1 MFIVMGQFFS
11 LFSQEGKTVLDT
23 NLVRQ
28 DTIVK
33 DTLLKSLNLNS
44 KNSIDKKVTYNSVG
58 YKKNDLV
65 NKRVILVE
73 KAVVTYGD
81 IEIKADSI
89 VFNMI
94 TSTVY
99 ATGRKDTSGTVQ
111 GTPVFKEGSQEFES
125 DSLIYNFLTK
135 KAIVYGIVTK
145 QEDGLLL

>member
-1 MFIVMGQFFS
+1 MGQFFS